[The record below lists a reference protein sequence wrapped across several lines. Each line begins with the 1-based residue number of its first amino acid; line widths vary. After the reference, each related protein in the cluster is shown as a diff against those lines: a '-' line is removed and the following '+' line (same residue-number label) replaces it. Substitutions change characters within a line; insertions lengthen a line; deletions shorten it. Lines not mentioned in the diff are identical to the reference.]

1 MNERKSVPQGHVA
14 GKRTRHSLV
23 LFFNPFVALLILF
36 LECDVLDFG
45 AANRNGGNSS
55 ANNDPNVLDGVSYV
69 SFTLSSVAL
78 TDEEDAVDDADRRA
92 VIDGSAGRCMLI
104 KVEIEREML
113 ACGMV
118 IAAIL
123 RAS

>member
-1 MNERKSVPQGHVA
+1 MNQRKSVHQDHVA
-14 GKRTRHSLV
+14 GKRTRYSLV
-23 LFFNPFVALLILF
+23 LFFNPLVALLILF

-78 TDEEDAVDDADRRA
+78 TDEEDAEDDAGRRA
-92 VIDGSAGRCMLI
+92 VRAGSAGRCVLI

-118 IAAIL
+118 IAAIVKV
-123 RAS
+123 S